1 MRAGR
6 LRSIADIA
14 RLAGVAKSTVSR
26 ALNDSPLIGLE
37 TKKRIVAIAKKHE
50 FSRSTAARSLST
62 KSSRTVA
69 FVNHAYSNECCV
81 TEPFSLEIM
90 GGVAFGLHEL
100 GYDMLVVHV
109 HPDDTGWA
117 AQYIESGRV
126 DGFILMTSEKKHA
139 HIDHLLAIGAPFI
152 AWGAGSGT
160 YCSVCG
166 NNRLGGAL
174 ATERLISIGRSRIG
188 FIGGPRGDLEVAE
201 RSRGYSDALA
211 AAGRAP
217 DPSLAAYGDF
227 SERSGERSMKELLE
241 RKPLLD
247 AVFAA
252 SDLQAIAAIRVL
264 QARGLRVPEDVAVV
278 GYDNLSIAA
287 YVTPALTTISQ
298 NIPLAGKLLARD
310 MIAYMEKGIVTCSTV
325 PVELVIR
332 ASA

>member
-1 MRAGR
+1 MREGR

-14 RLAGVAKSTVSR
+14 RIAGVAKSTVSR
-26 ALNDSPLIGLE
+26 ALNDSPLIGQE

-69 FVNHAYSNECCV
+69 FVNHAYSTECCV

-109 HPDDTGWA
+109 HPDDTEWA
-117 AQYIESGRV
+117 SQYLESGRV
-126 DGFILMTSEKKHA
+126 DGFILMTSEKKRT
-139 HIDHLLAIGAPFI
+139 HIDRLLAMGAPFI
-152 AWGAGSGT
+152 AWGMGSGS

-166 NNRLGGAL
+166 NNKLGGSL
-174 ATERLISIGRSRIG
+174 AAERLISIGRSSIG
-188 FIGGPRGDLEVAE
+188 FIGGPRDDPEVAE
-201 RSRGYSDALA
+201 RYRGYTDALETAGLVPDPALA
-211 AAGRAP
+211 AHGE
-217 DPSLAAYGDF
+217 F
-227 SERSGERSMKELLE
+227 TERSGERSLKELLE
-241 RKPLLD
+241 RKPRLD
-247 AVFAA
+247 ALFAT

-264 QARGLRVPEDVAVV
+264 KARGLRVPEDVAVV
-278 GYDNLSIAA
+278 GYDNLNIAS

-310 MIAYMEKGIVTCSTV
+310 LIAYMEKRIVTCSTV